1 MKISWTRN
9 VALALAVALLAGP
22 ALAQTPV
29 TVQNP
34 SFEWTG
40 KEGDQANFR
49 WTAIVDNPSSRDDLR
64 VRVSLEMLDD
74 AGNVVG
80 SDSTE
85 MLLPEEDQ
93 VSIERDARI
102 AVSTAQQ
109 ASDYR
114 VTIVEIED

>member
-1 MKISWTRN
+1 MKNSWTRSLM
-9 VALALAVALLAGP
+9 LALAVALVAGP

-40 KEGDQANFR
+40 KEGPQANYR
-49 WTAIVDNPSSRDDLR
+49 WTATVDNPSSRDDLR

-74 AGNVVG
+74 DGNVVA

-93 VSIERDARI
+93 ASIERTAR
-102 AVSTAQQ
+102 VEVDTAQQ
-109 ASDYR
+109 ASQYR